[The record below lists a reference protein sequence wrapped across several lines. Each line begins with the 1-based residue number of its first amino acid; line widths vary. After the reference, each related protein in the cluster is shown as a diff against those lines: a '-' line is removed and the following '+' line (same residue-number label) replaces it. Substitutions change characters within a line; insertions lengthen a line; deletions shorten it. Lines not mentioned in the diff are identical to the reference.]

1 MPSNIVEYFAF
12 SLFIVNFVIGYI
24 RGGHLE
30 GLKYASYSGTILTLL
45 AVSIYFMV
53 NQDYIIQQMWNPKT
67 HEIMFNRMPPELYG
81 YGILLALSFLMAFAV
96 EQYVNRK
103 QKQKAAKLER
113 RFKSGCTIKRPIIH
127 AGRPNPSGH

>member
-45 AVSIYFMV
+45 SFSVYFIV
-53 NQDYIIQQMWNPKT
+53 NQEYIRQQMWNPKT
-67 HEIMFNRMPPELYG
+67 HEIMFNRTPPELYG
-81 YGILLALSFLMAFAV
+81 YGILLVISFLMAFAV

-103 QKQKAAKLER
+103 QKNKKQQ
-113 RFKSGCTIKRPIIH
+113 
-127 AGRPNPSGH
+127 N